1 MLSKI
6 RSAAILGIDAYEVEV
21 ETDIGPGLPGFSLVG
36 LPDASVKESKDRVRS
51 AIKNCDRK
59 FPPNRRITI
68 NLSPAD
74 RKKEGPAFDLP
85 IAVGIMTADE
95 EAIIDCPFID
105 DYLITGEL
113 SLDGAVNNIKGA
125 LSMAILARQEGYKGI
140 ILPSGNADEAA
151 VVEGIDVLPVNNLL
165 EVINFLNG
173 KSDIKPHKIDIISA
187 FEVSS
192 QYSID
197 FSEVKGQQYIKRA
210 LEIAAAGGH
219 NVLMIGPP
227 GSGKTMLARR
237 FPTILP
243 EVSLEEAIETTK
255 IHSVSGFVKEKTSLV
270 ATRPFRSPHHTI
282 SDAGLI
288 GGGAVPRPGEVSLS
302 HNGVLFLD
310 ELPEFN
316 RNVLE
321 VLRQP
326 LEDGMVTISR
336 AATSITYPARF
347 MLLAA
352 MNPCPCGYF
361 THPTRPCTCSD
372 QMRDKYIAKISGP
385 LLDRIDI
392 HVEVPV
398 VQYSDLSSAMESEH
412 SETIRKRVNVARKA
426 QNERFNTRVGGT
438 NITKQAPVYCNA
450 HMGPKHIKRFC
461 RLDSVSQELLRNAI
475 ENMGLS
481 ARAYDRILKVSRTIA
496 DLEGAENI
504 GSNHIAEAIQYRSL
518 DRDYWKVGI

>member
-6 RSAAILGIDAYEVEV
+6 HSAAILGIDAYEVEV

-36 LPDASVKESKDRVRS
+36 LPDTSVKESKDRVRS

-59 FPPNRRITI
+59 FPPNKKITI

-74 RKKEGPAFDLP
+74 RKKEGPSFDLP
-85 IAVGIMTADE
+85 IAIGILAADE
-95 EAIIDCPFID
+95 DGAINEKLLD
-105 DYLITGEL
+105 DYILAGEL
-113 SLDGAVNNIKGA
+113 SLDGSVNNIKGC
-125 LSMAILARQEGYKGI
+125 LSIAILGRAEGYKGVI
-140 ILPSGNADEAA
+140 VPAGNADEAA
-151 VVEGIDVLPVNNLL
+151 VVEGIDVIPVKNLM

-173 KSDIKPHKIDIISA
+173 KIEIPPHKIDIMQA

-192 QYSID
+192 KYAID
-197 FSEVKGQQYIKRA
+197 FSEVKGQQNIKRA

-243 EVSLEEAIETTK
+243 EANLEEAIEITK
-255 IHSVSGFVKEKTSLV
+255 IHSVSGFVKEKTALIG
-270 ATRPFRSPHHTI
+270 TRPFRSPHHTI

-288 GGGAVPRPGEVSLS
+288 GGGAVPKPGEVSLS

-326 LEDGMVTISR
+326 LEDGQVTISR

-352 MNPCPCGYF
+352 MNPCQCGYY
-361 THPTRPCTCSD
+361 THPTRACSCSS
-372 QMRDKYIAKISGP
+372 QQRDKYIAKISGP

-398 VQYSDLSSAMESEH
+398 VQYNDLSSRQDSEP
-412 SETIRKRVNVARKA
+412 SEAIRKRVNASRKA
-426 QNERFNTRVGGT
+426 QNTRFKGT
-438 NITKQAPVYCNA
+438 KVYFNA
-450 HMGPKHIKRFC
+450 HMGPKHIKKFC
-461 RLDSVSQELLRNAI
+461 QLDAESQGLLRNAI

-496 DLEGAENI
+496 DLEGSENI
-504 GSNHIAEAIQYRSL
+504 MSPHIAEAIQYRSL
-518 DRDYWKVGI
+518 DRDFWKVGT

>member
-1 MLSKI
+1 MLGKI
-6 RSAAILGIDAYEVEV
+6 KSAAILGIDAYEVEV
-21 ETDIGPGLPGFSLVG
+21 EVDITFGMPAFSIVG
-36 LPDASVKESKDRVRS
+36 LPDTSVKESKDRVRA
-51 AIKNCDRK
+51 AIKNSEFE
-59 FPPNRRITI
+59 FPPNKKITI

-74 RKKEGPAFDLP
+74 RKKEGPSFDLP
-85 IAVGIMTADE
+85 IAIGILVAE
-95 EAIIDCPFID
+95 EQILVNNINNYIII
-105 DYLITGEL
+105 GEL
-113 SLDGAVNNIKGA
+113 SLDGGINSIKGA
-125 LSMAILARQEGYKGI
+125 LSIALLAKKLNYKGV
-140 ILPSGNADEAA
+140 ILPHQNADEAS
-151 VVEGIDVLPVNNLL
+151 VVDGIDIIPVKSVK
-165 EVINFLNG
+165 EVIDFLNG
-173 KSDIKPHKIDIISA
+173 DLVIEPHTININEAFVKS
-187 FEVSS
+187 
-192 QYSID
+192 SIYTVD
-197 FSEVKGQQYIKRA
+197 FSEVKGQQHVKRA

-243 EVSLEEAIETTK
+243 EMTIEEAIETTK
-255 IHSVSGFVKEKTSLV
+255 IHSVSGYVKEKTSLI

-288 GGGAVPRPGEVSLS
+288 GGGQIPKPGEVSLS

-326 LEDGMVTISR
+326 MEDGYVVISR
-336 AATSITYPARF
+336 AAASIAYPARF

-361 THPTRPCTCSD
+361 THPTKNCSCSPM
-372 QMRDKYIAKISGP
+372 QREKYISKISGP

-398 VQYSDLSSAMESEH
+398 VQYNDLASKLESEP
-412 SETIRKRVNVARKA
+412 SANIRQRVNRARKI
-426 QNERFNTRVGGT
+426 QEKRFIGT
-438 NITKQAPVYCNA
+438 KIFFNA
-450 HMGPKHIKRFC
+450 HMTPKLIKKFC
-461 RLDSVSQELLRNAI
+461 ILNEESQKLLRNAI
-475 ENMGLS
+475 ENLGLS

-496 DLEGAENI
+496 DLEGVENI
-504 GSNHIAEAIQYRSL
+504 TASHIAEAIQYRSL
-518 DRDYWKVGI
+518 DRDYWKVEI

>member
-6 RSAAILGIDAYEVEV
+6 QSAAISGIDAYEVEV
-21 ETDIGPGLPGFSLVG
+21 ETDITHGLPMFSLVG
-36 LPDASVKESKDRVRS
+36 LPDASVKESRERVRS
-51 AIKNCDRK
+51 AIKNSEHK
-59 FPPNRRITI
+59 FPQNMKITI

-74 RKKEGPAFDLP
+74 RKKEGPSFDLP
-85 IAVGIMTADE
+85 IAIGILAAGGP
-95 EAIIDCPFID
+95 EAAVKQERLE
-105 DYLITGEL
+105 DYLIVGEL
-113 SLDGAVNNIKGA
+113 SLDGAINNVKGCLSIA
-125 LSMAILARQEGYKGI
+125 LLGREQGYKGVI
-140 ILPSGNADEAA
+140 VPDGNADEAA
-151 VVEGIDVLPVNNLL
+151 VVEDIDIIPVKNIKQ
-165 EVINFLNG
+165 VIDFMNG
-173 KSDIKPHKIDIISA
+173 EIEIPPHKIDILDA
-187 FEVSS
+187 FSKSS
-192 QYSID
+192 LYAVD
-197 FSEVKGQQYIKRA
+197 FSEVKGQQHIKRA

-237 FPTILP
+237 FPSILP
-243 EVSLEEAIETTK
+243 EMNLEEAIETTK
-255 IHSVSGFVKEKTSLV
+255 IYSVSGFVKEKTALI

-288 GGGAVPRPGEVSLS
+288 GGGAIPRPGEVSLS

-347 MLLAA
+347 MMVAA

-361 THPTRPCTCSD
+361 THPTKSCSCSS
-372 QMRDKYIAKISGP
+372 QQREKYISKISGP

-398 VQYSDLSSAMESEH
+398 VLYSDLASKQDAEPSSD
-412 SETIRKRVNVARKA
+412 IRKRVNAARKA
-426 QNERFNTRVGGT
+426 QNARFKGLK
-438 NITKQAPVYCNA
+438 IYFNA
-450 HMGPKHIKRFC
+450 HMGPKHLKKFC
-461 RLDSVSQELLRNAI
+461 GLDTESQGLLKNAI
-475 ENMGLS
+475 ENLGLS

-496 DLEGAENI
+496 DLEGSENI
-504 GSNHIAEAIQYRSL
+504 MPAHIAEAIQYRSL
-518 DRDYWKVGI
+518 DRDYWKVGV

>member
-6 RSAAILGIDAYEVEV
+6 KSAAILGIDAYEVEV
-21 ETDIGPGLPGFSLVG
+21 EVDITFGMPVFSIVG
-36 LPDASVKESKDRVRS
+36 LPDASVKESKDRVRA
-51 AIKNCDRK
+51 AIKNSEYE
-59 FPPNRRITI
+59 FPPNKKITI

-74 RKKEGPAFDLP
+74 RKKEGPSFDLP
-85 IAVGIMTADE
+85 IAIGILVAEGQILTNNLNN
-95 EAIIDCPFID
+95 
-105 DYLITGEL
+105 YLIIGEL
-113 SLDGAVNNIKGA
+113 SLDGSINSIKGA
-125 LSMAILARQEGYKGI
+125 LSIALLAKKLNYKGV
-140 ILPSGNADEAA
+140 ILPFQNADEAS
-151 VVEGIDVLPVNNLL
+151 VVEDVDIIPVKSVK
-165 EVINFLNG
+165 EVIDFLNG
-173 KSDIKPHKIDIISA
+173 NLLISPHKIDINEA
-187 FEVSS
+187 FAKSS
-192 QYSID
+192 VYSVD
-197 FSEVKGQQYIKRA
+197 FSEVKGQQHVKRA

-219 NVLMIGPP
+219 NILMIGPP

-243 EVSLEEAIETTK
+243 EMTIEEAIETTK
-255 IHSVSGFVKEKTSLV
+255 IHSVSGFVKEKTSLI

-288 GGGAVPRPGEVSLS
+288 GGGQIPKPGEVSLS

-326 LEDGMVTISR
+326 MEDGVVVISR
-336 AATSITYPARF
+336 AAASIAYPARF

-361 THPTRPCTCSD
+361 THPTKSCSCSPM
-372 QMRDKYIAKISGP
+372 QREKYISKISGP

-398 VQYSDLSSAMESEH
+398 VQYNDLASKSDAEPSSN
-412 SETIRKRVNVARKA
+412 IRHRVNNARKI
-426 QNERFNTRVGGT
+426 QEKRFAGT
-438 NITKQAPVYCNA
+438 KIFFNA
-450 HMGPKHIKRFC
+450 HMTPRHLKKFC
-461 RLDSVSQELLRNAI
+461 VLDEESQKLLKNAI
-475 ENMGLS
+475 ENLGLS

-496 DLEGAENI
+496 DLEGVENI
-504 GSNHIAEAIQYRSL
+504 SVNHIAEAIQYRSL